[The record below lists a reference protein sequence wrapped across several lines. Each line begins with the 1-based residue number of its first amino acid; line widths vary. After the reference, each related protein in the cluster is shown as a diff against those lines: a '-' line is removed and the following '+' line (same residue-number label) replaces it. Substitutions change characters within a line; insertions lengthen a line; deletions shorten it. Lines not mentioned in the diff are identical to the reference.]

1 VRGDL
6 LPPRGDFPF
15 CLPSLK
21 LSLSF
26 LANRATRVQARIWQ
40 NMFVMACPEYSR
52 VLTDADEEA
61 RYRTTPNTVMQR
73 LAALRFLYS

>member
-1 VRGDL
+1 VRVRGDL
-6 LPPRGDFPF
+6 LPPRGDLPF

-40 NMFVMACPEYSR
+40 NMFCDGMSGVFSR
-52 VLTDADEEA
+52 PD
-61 RYRTTPNTVMQR
+61 
-73 LAALRFLYS
+73 